1 MLFFLSFERYT
12 SFFFFFLSFVET
24 QTEMGITLSSE
35 EEEIPERE
43 LEDPI

>member
-12 SFFFFFLSFVET
+12 SFFFFFSFVET
-24 QTEMGITLSSE
+24 QAEMGITLSSE
-35 EEEIPERE
+35 EEEISERE